1 MTKEEE
7 AIARIKDHMIVH
19 KMHEPRAVYISEAL
33 DMAIKALSQEPT
45 VQDKQAE
52 SEKYQKAFDDGYAN
66 GYAQARFDY
75 EQEPQCTE
83 HPCLGTLCRYYKEPC
98 DDAWDKK

>member
-1 MTKEEE
+1 MTREE
-7 AIARIKDHMIVH
+7 AIEIINRENDPDEKIVW
-19 KMHEPRAVYISEAL
+19 KVFPEYRETL
-33 DMAIKALSQEPT
+33 DMAIQALSQEPT

-75 EQEPQCTE
+75 EQESCNK
-83 HPCLGTLCRYYKEPC
+83 CAMKNSNSN
-98 DDAWDKK
+98 